1 MQHLISP
8 KLNSNLFFYRIFVL
22 SRPLPVN
29 NASYRHSDLNG
40 QLSRAVTTVIPQN
53 PFNQMDNRSTT
64 ANASLDSRSHVLIQD
79 LPRNVS
85 SPSKDNKNKDEK
97 IDNTQTTN

>member
-1 MQHLISP
+1 
-8 KLNSNLFFYRIFVL
+8 
-22 SRPLPVN
+22 
-29 NASYRHSDLNG
+29 
-40 QLSRAVTTVIPQN
+40 
-53 PFNQMDNRSTT
+53 MDNRSTT